1 MTERRP
7 GPDTRVL
14 LKTRAK
20 RTEQLRRE
28 VEAKERPRRFK
39 WLAPITED
47 ERQEILQ

>member
-14 LKTRAK
+14 LKKRALIK
-20 RTEQLRRE
+20 EQLRRE

-39 WLAPITED
+39 WLAPITEE
-47 ERQEILQ
+47 ERQEMLQ